1 MARKLRYQLEN
12 VCYHVVTRIAHREF
26 MFDDEEKGIVI
37 DFVRGVERFT
47 GVKVLAYV
55 VMSNHLH
62 LLLFIEKPATLAAWE
77 DAGYFLGYDFDYFKE
92 GDVYKVSKLNTF
104 TQQEVDEFR
113 RLADLPILDRYELTH
128 DELLARM
135 RAMMRPAAFDRL
147 MEQWAKLRPDELE
160 EEYVRQCFRM
170 YGLSVFMKILK
181 QNISQYYN
189 ARHKHHKHAGA
200 MWEGRFKDSILERSI
215 DAMSSVSTYINLNS
229 WCAEMVANP
238 ADYKWGS
245 WRAALEGD
253 ETRRAGY
260 NFIYDISSQWETVAE
275 VHRQQLE
282 HRMAKDTA
290 EQAEKEEAVF
300 TSGTIIGTESFIRK
314 IVTREEEAFTTGHK
328 TPPVDF
334 GVGGVTLKT
343 LRNIGILR

>member
-1 MARKLRYQLEN
+1 MARKLRYQPEN

-77 DAGYFLGYDFDYFKE
+77 DSGYFLGYDFDRFKE
-92 GDVYKVSKLNTF
+92 GDVYKVSELNTF

-113 RLADLPILDRYELTH
+113 RLTDLPILDRYELTR

-135 RAMMRPAAFDRL
+135 WAVMRPAAFDRL
-147 MEQWAKLRPDELE
+147 MEQWVKLRPDELE
-160 EEYVRQCFRM
+160 EEYARQCVRM
-170 YGLSVFMKILK
+170 YDLSAFMKILK

-189 ARHKHHKHAGA
+189 VRHKHTGA
-200 MWEGRFKDSILERSI
+200 LWEGRFKDSILERSI
-215 DAMSSVSTYINLNS
+215 DAMSSVSTYIDLNP
-229 WCAEMVANP
+229 WRAKMVANP
-238 ADYKWGS
+238 TEYKWGS
-245 WRAALEGD
+245 WYAALEGD

-260 NFIYDISSQWETVAE
+260 KFIYDTSSQWETVVE

-300 TSGTIIGTESFIRK
+300 TSGTIIGSESFIRK
-314 IVTREEEAFTTGHK
+314 IVAREEEAFPTGHK

-334 GVGGVTLKT
+334 GVGGITLKT